1 MTMNREL
8 TYDKWVKYIH
18 DYQLNKHTDMKKI
31 YVDNSKF
38 MELVDEIAT
47 QLTELKLGEDTYA
60 YSNEVGQEDVVM
72 FQEDAHDYY
81 NGTYD
86 EIEDLIN
93 NTINVFSIND
103 KK

>member
-1 MTMNREL
+1 MNREL

-31 YVDNSKF
+31 YVDNSRF

-47 QLTELKLGEDTYA
+47 QITETEFKEHTYKPTP
-60 YSNEVGQEDVVM
+60 VGLLQGQS
-72 FQEDAHDYY
+72 FTEDAHDYY

>member
-1 MTMNREL
+1 MNKKL
-8 TYDKWVKYIH
+8 TYDKWAKYIH

-31 YVDNSKF
+31 YVENGRF

-47 QLTELKLGEDTYA
+47 QITETEFKEHTYKPTP
-60 YSNEVGQEDVVM
+60 VGLLQGQS
-72 FQEDAHDYY
+72 FTEDAHDYY

-103 KK
+103 KE

>member
-1 MTMNREL
+1 MNREL

-31 YVDNSKF
+31 YVDNSRF
-38 MELVDEIAT
+38 IELVDEIAT
-47 QLTELKLGEDTYA
+47 QITETEFKKKTYEGIA
-60 YSNEVGQEDVVM
+60 GLHFTD
-72 FQEDAHDYY
+72 DAQDYY

-86 EIEDLIN
+86 EIEELIN
-93 NTINVFSIND
+93 NTINVFSIHD